1 VAVHTDGKAETPD
14 TCSIF
19 VNDEKVLADFP
30 LEVNLGEPLDVAE
43 IALDFEN
50 PDDVTKVKY
59 LIDDIRVGSPTL

>member
-1 VAVHTDGKAETPD
+1 
-14 TCSIF
+14 
-19 VNDEKVLADFP
+19 VNDEQVLADFP
-30 LEVNLGEPLDVAE
+30 LEVNLGEPIDVAE